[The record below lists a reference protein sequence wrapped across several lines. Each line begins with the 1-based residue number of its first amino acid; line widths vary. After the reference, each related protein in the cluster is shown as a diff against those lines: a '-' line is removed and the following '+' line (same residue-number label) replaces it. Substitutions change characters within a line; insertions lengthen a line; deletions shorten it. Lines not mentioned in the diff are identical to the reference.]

1 MVHPNRAGGR
11 RDRGAIGEMPEL
23 LWSMAALEIVANM
36 SHAFLA
42 ELILAEREH
51 SERRYQTA
59 QSFFDSPPA
68 SEAYLKVE
76 QFL

>member
-1 MVHPNRAGGR
+1 
-11 RDRGAIGEMPEL
+11 
-23 LWSMAALEIVANM
+23 MAALEIVANM

-59 QSFFDSPPA
+59 Q
-68 SEAYLKVE
+68 
-76 QFL
+76 